1 MAPSSNGQDTRF
13 SSLQYGFDPR
23 WCFQLSGC
31 RLSLVEGSAW
41 NGEVVGSNPATPT
54 NGSFVQ
60 RLVYLTV
67 YQRIGVR
74 FPYGP
79 PYEV

>member
-1 MAPSSNGQDTRF
+1 MVRTQ
-13 SSLQYGFDPR
+13 GFHP
-23 WCFQLSGC
+23 CNT
-31 RLSLVEGSAW
+31 GSIP
-41 NGEVVGSNPATPT
+41 VGAS